1 MISSFFLFMKLDLFS
16 GLTFVFLILHLTRY
30 INLLPTSSLRLGTLS
45 PTHAEHRN
53 NVNYV
58 HWTDCSFLNMEALRP
73 EIHDDIFPSGFHCDD
88 LKLLRNPCAEKWNL
102 EGCENCEKWFSMLW
116 ISDNH
121 FFDFTSANTHNLH
134 TKHNGRRRRRTR
146 YTVHAI
152 RSSKDHPK
160 TATLVAF
167 SFWLWYSA
175 VVESVCAFSQFP
187 LFGVFIV
194 FPLFQ

>member
-1 MISSFFLFMKLDLFS
+1 MLEVYMSLSTSHTHLLIYTLTLCTYIYIGKVNPNSDSSFFLLMKLDLFS

-102 EGCENCEKWFSMLW
+102 EGCENCEK
-116 ISDNH
+116 
-121 FFDFTSANTHNLH
+121 
-134 TKHNGRRRRRTR
+134 
-146 YTVHAI
+146 
-152 RSSKDHPK
+152 
-160 TATLVAF
+160 
-167 SFWLWYSA
+167 
-175 VVESVCAFSQFP
+175 
-187 LFGVFIV
+187 
-194 FPLFQ
+194 